1 MMGMGVGVGLG
12 GMAVLRGMGG
22 MGGRRVDEGDRE
34 VRDWDEK

>member
-22 MGGRRVDEGDRE
+22 MGCRMVDERGWE
-34 VRDWDEK
+34 VRDGMG